1 MDQIRV
7 KIRSHGSDSKNRS
20 QKFNPSS
27 ESYKKV
33 YIKEQIML
41 TREITVN
48 GTDYRL
54 TLTDQLMN
62 QVNNLKSL
70 YSAAY
75 EDPESFEQVS
85 SEIST
90 AINEIAA
97 QAEPPV
103 EDGDLDGF
111 IQEIIRTVDKK
122 EEEMKEELAKPAKP
136 KKEKP
141 ESKPKSKSKK

>member
-1 MDQIRV
+1 M
-7 KIRSHGSDSKNRS
+7 
-20 QKFNPSS
+20 SS
-27 ESYKKV
+27 
-33 YIKEQIML
+33 
-41 TREITVN
+41 REISIS
-48 GTDYRL
+48 GTDYII
-54 TLTDQLMN
+54 TLTDQIVN

-75 EDPESFEQVS
+75 EDPESFEQIS

-103 EDGDLDGF
+103 SDDDLDGF

-122 EEEMKEELAKPAKP
+122 AEEIKEELEGKP
-136 KKEKP
+136 KTKAKKEDILTKA
-141 ESKPKSKSKK
+141 KKSKK

>member
-1 MDQIRV
+1 MVRRDLI
-7 KIRSHGSDSKNRS
+7 ISK
-20 QKFNPSS
+20 PSANYKT
-27 ESYKKV
+27 SYEKDR
-33 YIKEQIML
+33 IML
-41 TREITVN
+41 TKEISIS
-48 GTDYRL
+48 GTDYHI
-54 TLTDQLMN
+54 TLTDQLIN

-103 EDGDLDGF
+103 QDDDLDKF
-111 IQEIIRTVDKK
+111 IQDIIKVVDKK
-122 EEEMKEELAKPAKP
+122 AAEIEELEGKAAKQSKPAKP
-136 KKEKP
+136 EKH
-141 ESKPKSKSKK
+141 SKSKK

>member
-1 MDQIRV
+1 MIT
-7 KIRSHGSDSKNRS
+7 
-20 QKFNPSS
+20 
-27 ESYKKV
+27 
-33 YIKEQIML
+33 KEIS
-41 TREITVN
+41 IN

-54 TLTDQLMN
+54 TLTDQLVN

-97 QAEPPV
+97 QADPPV
-103 EDGDLDGF
+103 QDDDLDGF

-122 EEEMKEELAKPAKP
+122 EEEMQEELTGKPSKSKKEAKP
-136 KKEKP
+136 E
-141 ESKPKSKSKK
+141 PKSKSKSKK

>member
-1 MDQIRV
+1 MIT
-7 KIRSHGSDSKNRS
+7 
-20 QKFNPSS
+20 
-27 ESYKKV
+27 
-33 YIKEQIML
+33 KEL
-41 TREITVN
+41 TIN

-54 TLTDQLMN
+54 TLTDQLVN

-85 SEIST
+85 SEISA

-103 EDGDLDGF
+103 ADDDLDGF
-111 IQEIIRTVDKK
+111 IQEIIKTVDKK
-122 EEEMKEELAKPAKP
+122 EEEMKEELAGKPSKP
-136 KKEKP
+136 KKETKAEP
-141 ESKPKSKSKK
+141 KPKTKSKK

>member
-1 MDQIRV
+1 
-7 KIRSHGSDSKNRS
+7 
-20 QKFNPSS
+20 
-27 ESYKKV
+27 
-33 YIKEQIML
+33 ML
-41 TREITVN
+41 TREITIN
-48 GTDYRL
+48 GTDYHL
-54 TLTDQLMN
+54 TLTDQLVN

-103 EDGDLDGF
+103 EDDDLDGF
-111 IQEIIRTVDKK
+111 IQEIIKTVDKK
-122 EEEMKEELAKPAKP
+122 EEEMKEELAGKTVKP
-136 KKEKP
+136 KKETKP
-141 ESKPKSKSKK
+141 EPKPKSRSKK

>member
-1 MDQIRV
+1 MRATTARV
-7 KIRSHGSDSKNRS
+7 IKKHC
-20 QKFNPSS
+20 PHS

-33 YIKEQIML
+33 YTKEQSMI
-41 TREITVN
+41 TKEITVN

-54 TLTDQLMN
+54 TLTDQLVN

-70 YSAAY
+70 YNAAY

-103 EDGDLDGF
+103 EDDDLDGF
-111 IQEIIRTVDKK
+111 IQEIIKTVDKK
-122 EEEMKEELAKPAKP
+122 EEEMKEELAGKPVKP
-136 KKEKP
+136 KK

>member
-1 MDQIRV
+1 
-7 KIRSHGSDSKNRS
+7 
-20 QKFNPSS
+20 
-27 ESYKKV
+27 
-33 YIKEQIML
+33 ML
-41 TREITVN
+41 TKEISIN
-48 GTDYRL
+48 GIDYHI
-54 TLTDQLMN
+54 TLTDQLIN

-103 EDGDLDGF
+103 SDDDLDKF
-111 IQEIIRTVDKK
+111 IQDIIKVVDKK
-122 EEEMKEELAKPAKP
+122 AAEIEELVGKIAKQ
-136 KKEKP
+136 KKETKP
-141 ESKPKSKSKK
+141 EKHSKSKK

>member
-1 MDQIRV
+1 MLQNLTNFKKLFITFSTNY
-7 KIRSHGSDSKNRS
+7 KI
-20 QKFNPSS
+20 
-27 ESYKKV
+27 V
-33 YIKEQIML
+33 YEKDRIML
-41 TREITVN
+41 TKEISIS
-48 GTDYRL
+48 GTDYHI
-54 TLTDQLMN
+54 TLTDQLIN

-103 EDGDLDGF
+103 SDDDLDKF
-111 IQEIIRTVDKK
+111 IQDIINVVDKK
-122 EEEMKEELAKPAKP
+122 AAEIEELEGKSTKP
-136 KKEKP
+136 KKETNP
-141 ESKPKSKSKK
+141 EKHSKSKK

>member
-1 MDQIRV
+1 
-7 KIRSHGSDSKNRS
+7 
-20 QKFNPSS
+20 
-27 ESYKKV
+27 
-33 YIKEQIML
+33 ML
-41 TREITVN
+41 TREITIN
-48 GTDYRL
+48 GTDYHI
-54 TLTDQLMN
+54 TLTDQLVN

-103 EDGDLDGF
+103 EDDDLDGF
-111 IQEIIRTVDKK
+111 VQEIIKTVDKK
-122 EEEMKEELAKPAKP
+122 EEEMKEELAGKTAKP
-136 KKEKP
+136 KKEAKP
-141 ESKPKSKSKK
+141 ESKPKGKSKK

>member
-1 MDQIRV
+1 MIT
-7 KIRSHGSDSKNRS
+7 
-20 QKFNPSS
+20 
-27 ESYKKV
+27 
-33 YIKEQIML
+33 KEIS
-41 TREITVN
+41 IN

-54 TLTDQLMN
+54 TLTDQLVN

-97 QAEPPV
+97 QADPPV
-103 EDGDLDGF
+103 QDDDLDGF

-122 EEEMKEELAKPAKP
+122 EEEMQEELTGKPTKS
-136 KKEKP
+136 KK
-141 ESKPKSKSKK
+141 ESKPEPKAKSKSKK